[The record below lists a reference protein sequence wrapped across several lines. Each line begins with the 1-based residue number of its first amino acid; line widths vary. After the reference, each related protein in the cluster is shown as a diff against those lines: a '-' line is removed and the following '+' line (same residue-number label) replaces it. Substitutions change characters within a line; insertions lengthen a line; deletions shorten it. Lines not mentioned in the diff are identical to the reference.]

1 MRHLILLAILFVGLP
16 VYAQR
21 HCATEEMWAQE
32 VLQNPELAKARKA
45 IDKHCEQYRRPEEI
59 LNIITIPVVFHI
71 VHNGESVGLGTNISD
86 AAIYAQLE
94 QMNDDFSLMN
104 TDANLIPAEFSGLA
118 SNTMIQF
125 CLAQRSPD
133 CLPTDGI
140 HRYNGMQADWS
151 RTQIQSTL
159 KPATIWD
166 RNQYLNIWTVK
177 FAAVEG
183 GLLGYAQFPGGGA
196 STDGVVVLYSSVG
209 SLDVP
214 FGGSN
219 FDRGRTM
226 THEVGHWLNLRH
238 IWGDA
243 TCGDDQVADTP
254 VHETDN
260 GGCPAYPHVNTTCSP
275 GNPYSEMT
283 MNYMDYV
290 DDLCMHMFS
299 HGQGDRMYAV
309 LDVGG
314 PRESLAAS
322 EGCLAPTTSCLYC
335 TASATQSGYEK
346 ISNVTFAGLNN
357 SSSGTAGYQNFTSII
372 GNVAAGSSYP
382 FSASISNGIPQD
394 EILVW
399 IDLNGD
405 GDFDDSGEKV
415 FDSPNGAGPHTTNIT
430 IPGTATQGSTRMR
443 VRLHDT
449 SDGANN
455 APCGTSTWGQV
466 EDYTLEISAPLPVEL
481 TRFEARKVDENS
493 AELSWQ
499 TANELKN
506 KGFEV
511 EMSTNTAANFVNA
524 GFVAAQNSGRY
535 QFSVNQL
542 QQGNTYYFRL
552 RQVDLDGQFEYSPVR
567 ALEFKRNS
575 LLQVS
580 PNPAR
585 NEFVCTIKYTN
596 EATAFLSLLDATG
609 RVVKSQQ
616 VQDTQTSI
624 QIAELPTGIYTL
636 KVQSG
641 NTVESVR
648 LIIQ

>member
-1 MRHLILLAILFVGLP
+1 MRHLILFAILLFSLP
-16 VYAQR
+16 AFAQR
-21 HCATEEMWAQE
+21 HCGTEEMWAQE
-32 VLQNPELAKARKA
+32 VQQNPELAKARKA

-71 VHNGESVGLGTNISD
+71 VHNGEAIGSGTNISD
-86 AAIYAQLE
+86 AFIQAQLD
-94 QMNDDFSLMN
+94 QMNDDFALLNS
-104 TDANLIPAEFSGLA
+104 DANLIPSEFAGLA

-125 CLAQRSPD
+125 CLAQRTPD

-140 HRYNGMQADWS
+140 HRYNGMQPDWA
-151 RTQIQSTL
+151 RTEIQSTL

-166 RNQYLNIWTVK
+166 RNQYLNIWTVE
-177 FAAVEG
+177 FDAVEG

-209 SLDVP
+209 SLDMP
-214 FGGSN
+214 FGSGN
-219 FDRGRTM
+219 YNKGRTM

-243 TCGDDQVADTP
+243 NCGDDQVADTP

-260 GGCPAYPHVNTTCSP
+260 GGCPAYPHVNTTCS
-275 GNPYSEMT
+275 GSPYNEMT

-290 DDLCMHMFS
+290 IDACMHMFS
-299 HGQGDRMYAV
+299 QGQGDRMYAV
-309 LDVGG
+309 LDAGG

-322 EGCLAPTTSCLYC
+322 EGCLAPTISCLYC

-346 ISNVTFAGLNN
+346 ISNVTFAGINN

-399 IDLNGD
+399 MDLNGD

-415 FDSPNGAGPHTTNIT
+415 FDSPNGAGPHTTTIN

-449 SDGANN
+449 SDGANS
-455 APCGTSTWGQV
+455 APCGASTWGQV
-466 EDYTLEISAPLPVEL
+466 EDYMLDISAPLPVEL
-481 TRFEARKVDENS
+481 TRFEVRKTDENS

-499 TANELKN
+499 TANELNN

-511 EMSTNTAANFVNA
+511 EMATNSAANFVNV
-524 GFVAAQNSGRY
+524 GLVAAQNSGRY

-552 RQVDLDGQFEYSPVR
+552 RQVDLDGKFEYSPVR

-575 LLQVS
+575 LVNVF
-580 PNPAR
+580 PNPTR
-585 NEFVCTIKYTN
+585 NEFVCTFTQN
-596 EATAFLSLLDATG
+596 NDEMALLSLLDATG

-616 VQDTQTSI
+616 VQDIQTTINISD
-624 QIAELPTGIYTL
+624 LPTGIYTL

-641 NTVESVR
+641 NRVESLR
-648 LIIQ
+648 LIVQ